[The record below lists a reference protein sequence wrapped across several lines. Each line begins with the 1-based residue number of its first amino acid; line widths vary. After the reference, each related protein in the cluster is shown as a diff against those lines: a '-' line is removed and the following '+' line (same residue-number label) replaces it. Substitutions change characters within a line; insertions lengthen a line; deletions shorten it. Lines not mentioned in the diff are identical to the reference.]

1 MSRTIAKKLIL
12 MPTIE
17 ELWQALRRSSVSAIQ
32 QRVDA
37 QHPLDL
43 YVDFEPPNRP
53 GLVAICPSKGPTIRP
68 LRAVAVDQGQRADG
82 RWFIRLSLDE
92 PHLLPVFAALC
103 RDIIEFAR
111 KDIDAGQLASVV
123 LSRLDHWRKLLE
135 QDRTSLGE
143 LRLRGLIGELLV
155 FETLIATS
163 SPAAAASSW
172 TGPLGTPQDFTLSDG
187 RRIEVKAAKS
197 GAQTVHISGLKQLDT
212 GADPLELRVVRL
224 EDTGTAAPGAVTA
237 PLLIKRIAEQLS
249 SDSRASETFAG
260 SLALLGWSEHASHD
274 DFAVRPVGIDS
285 FVVEPGFP
293 RLTPATV
300 PVGVEEANY
309 VIRLPMLPDLHH
321 E

>member
-1 MSRTIAKKLIL
+1 

-17 ELWQALRRSSVSAIQ
+17 ELWQALRRSSQDAVQ

-37 QHPLDL
+37 EHPLDL
-43 YVDFEPPNRP
+43 YVDFEPPDRP
-53 GLVAICPSKGPTIRP
+53 GLVAICPSKGSTIRP

-103 RDIIEFAR
+103 HDIVEFAR
-111 KDIDAGQLASVV
+111 QGVDPGQLASVV
-123 LSRLDHWRKLLE
+123 LSRLEHWRKLLE
-135 QDRTSLGE
+135 QDRTNLGE

-155 FETLIATS
+155 FETLIVAF

-197 GAQTVHISGLKQLDT
+197 DARTLHINGLKQLDAGT
-212 GADPLELRVVRL
+212 DPLELRVVRL
-224 EDTGTAAPGAVTA
+224 EDTGRSAPGAVTA
-237 PLLIKRIAEQLS
+237 PLLIRRIAEQLA
-249 SDSRASETFAG
+249 SDVRASETFAG

-274 DFAVRPVGIDS
+274 NVTVRPTGIES
-285 FVVEPGFP
+285 FLVKPGFP

-300 PVGVEEANY
+300 PVGIEEAEY
-309 VIRLPMLPDLHH
+309 VIRLPLQPDLTS
-321 E
+321 